1 MVQRRR
7 IQAEYDSIA
16 ELRREIRIWG
26 DNGDWKLWSRVS
38 EKRKLHRENSRS
50 LPKGLLESS
59 AEC

>member
-26 DNGDWKLWSRVS
+26 DNGDWKLWSREAEEVS
-38 EKRKLHRENSRS
+38 QRE
-50 LPKGLLESS
+50 LQES
-59 AEC
+59 A